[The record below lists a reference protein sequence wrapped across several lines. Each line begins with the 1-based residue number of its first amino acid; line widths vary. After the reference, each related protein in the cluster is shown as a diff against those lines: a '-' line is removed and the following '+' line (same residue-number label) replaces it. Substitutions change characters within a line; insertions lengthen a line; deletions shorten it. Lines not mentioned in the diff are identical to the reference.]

1 MRIYFFLALSCL
13 FSIQAKIV
21 RALELFCVLLFQ
33 TKRTKFSCPTE
44 NTGSQFRMKNVSGI
58 ELSCIHAQ
66 HSLCFLFPGLN
77 YKNLSFS
84 YLSHVIF
91 QILFFCGV
99 FLMLFA
105 ACKTPVKK
113 PFNLSEIEKLVQSGV
128 FKNAELMADSLKTS
142 GTLGEVDLYKMDSI
156 IDIGRRVRL
165 DFRLTEPAVQEQ
177 LRKYFPNLDSATL
190 QMWEKTNKLEMRL
203 IDGQKRYFVNAVA
216 NLFRLDDDARKYKE
230 KVDGI
235 QIDSLDL
242 FCLQHTEKVIS
253 ATNTSGETVMPVRMK
268 IGYIVDVDMNTV
280 PEGKIIRCWM
290 PFPREGNARQKN
302 VRLISSEPEDA
313 EITSNANLQRSVYME
328 KKAVKD
334 QPTIFRIEFE
344 VETSAQ
350 YFELKPEEIKP
361 YNTESEVYKE
371 FTAQRTPQIVFTPKI
386 KLLAKRILGG
396 ETNPLLKVQK
406 IYNWIN
412 DSVRWASAIE
422 YSTIPDIPGYVIEK
436 HHGDCGMQTLL
447 LMTLARSQGIPVK
460 WQSGWMLHP
469 HEVNLHDWC
478 EVYYEGVGWVPLD
491 QSFGLQALPD
501 EKVRNFYRSG
511 IDSYRLIVNDDY
523 GRKLVPEKKFPRS
536 EPYDFQ
542 RGELEWE
549 GGNLYFNQWSW
560 DMEVKSLTQTPSTGG
575 GLKSVE

>member
-1 MRIYFFLALSCL
+1 MNEP
-13 FSIQAKIV
+13 IQFMATLKQKYWSYQFAGKAKNV
-21 RALELFCVLLFQ
+21 LKTVAFVLL
-33 TKRTKFSCPTE
+33 
-44 NTGSQFRMKNVSGI
+44 
-58 ELSCIHAQ
+58 LSACQ
-66 HSLCFLFPGLN
+66 HSAPIQ
-77 YKNLSFS
+77 YDFS
-84 YLSHVIF
+84 R
-91 QILFFCGV
+91 
-99 FLMLFA
+99 
-105 ACKTPVKK
+105 
-113 PFNLSEIEKLVQSGV
+113 IE
-128 FKNAELMADSLKTS
+128 NLMASGEYKQVANTADSFKTT
-142 GTLGEVDLYKMDSI
+142 GTLGAADLYKMDSVV
-156 IDIGRRVRL
+156 DIGRRIRY
-165 DFRLTEPAVQEQ
+165 DFRLDEKDVKGQ
-177 LRKYFPNLDSATL
+177 LSKYFPVLDTAL
-190 QMWEKTNKLEMRL
+190 FRNWETTQKLEMRL
-203 IDGQKRYFVNAVA
+203 IDGEKRYFKNAVA

-230 KVDGI
+230 KVDGF
-235 QIDSLDL
+235 QVDSLDL
-242 FCLQHTEKVIS
+242 FCLQHTQKIIS
-253 ATNTSGETVMPVRMK
+253 ETKISGETVMPVRIK

-280 PEGKIIRCWM
+280 PEGEIIRCWM

-302 VRLISSEPEDA
+302 ARLISSEPENA
-313 EITSNANLQRSVYME
+313 EIASNSNLQRSVYME

-350 YFELKPEEIKP
+350 YFDLKPDKIIP
-361 YNTESEVYKE
+361 YNTESSVYKE
-371 FTAQRTPQIVFTPKI
+371 FTAQRAPQIVFTPKI
-386 KLLAKRILGG
+386 EQLAKRILAG

-412 DSVRWASAIE
+412 DSVRWASALE
-422 YSTIPDIPGYVIEK
+422 YSTIPDIPGYVMK
-436 HHGDCGMQTLL
+436 THHGDCGMQTLL

-523 GRKLVPEKKFPRS
+523 GRKLVPVKKFPRS

-549 GGNLYFNQWSW
+549 GGNLYFDQWSW
-560 DMEVKSLTQTPSTGG
+560 DIEVKYL
-575 GLKSVE
+575 